1 MTIVAGGRVLVQ
13 DGWRDDCDV
22 ATADG
27 RIVAIG
33 PQLARRGAAVVD
45 ARGLLVAPGFVDV
58 HVHGAG
64 GAMFED
70 GSIDAN
76 RHVLA
81 TLAPLGTTGLLA
93 TVAALPPERL
103 LAAVAAI
110 AAAAQTGGGA
120 RVLGIHLEGPFLS
133 PRRAGAQ
140 NPDWMRSPS
149 VAEFAAVQRA
159 CGDLVRLVTVAPEL
173 PGALAF
179 ITAVRQRGV
188 RVALGH
194 SEASAAQVDD
204 AIAAGATQVTHL
216 FNAMAGLHHRA
227 PGLVGVGLDDARLA
241 VEVIADGVHVD
252 PRLVRLAAR
261 CKSDGGL
268 LLVSDGVA
276 AVGAAAGPLTL
287 FGAPCMVGD
296 AVRRRDDGRLAGSCL
311 TLARAVA
318 NLGAWLPEWPRAAV
332 LGAGAAAPA
341 RALGL
346 APREAGALVI
356 GAPADVVLLDP
367 SLCLRGVLQGG
378 RVLHSP

>member
-1 MTIVAGGRVLVQ
+1 MTIVAGGRVLAPE
-13 DGWRDDCDV
+13 GWHDDCDV
-22 ATADG
+22 VAAGG

-33 PQLARRGAAVVD
+33 PGLAHRGAEVVD

-58 HVHGAG
+58 HVHGAA

-81 TLAPLGTTGLLA
+81 TLAPLGTTGVLA
-93 TVAALPPERL
+93 TVAALPPEGL
-103 LAAVAAI
+103 LAAVRAI
-110 AAAAQTGGGA
+110 AAAALGGGGA

-140 NPDWMRSPS
+140 NPDWMRPPS
-149 VAEFAAVQRA
+149 VAEFNAVQRA
-159 CGDLVRLVTVAPEL
+159 CGGLVRLVTVAPEL

-179 ITAVRQRGV
+179 IAAVRQRGV

-227 PGLVGVGLDDARLA
+227 PGLVGVALDDARLA

-252 PRLVRLAAR
+252 PRLLRLAAR

-276 AVGAAAGPLTL
+276 AVGAAAGPLQL
-287 FGAPCMVGD
+287 FGAACVAGD
-296 AVRRRDDGRLAGSCL
+296 AVRRCDDGRLAGSCL

-318 NLGAWLPEWPRAAV
+318 NMGTWLPEWPRAAV
-332 LGAGAAAPA
+332 LAAASASPA
-341 RALGL
+341 RAVGL
-346 APREAGALVI
+346 AASEAGALVV

-367 SLCLRGVLQGG
+367 ALCLRGVVLGG
-378 RVLHSP
+378 RTQFNQ